1 MMRYLAA
8 ATATVLCAGGAVL
21 AQDYPLFD
29 AGDLDEAMRG
39 VGRQFS
45 LLTRVVEAGDFE
57 EAKVRVTRA
66 REQLSPTITFW
77 RKSERPDAVAMVRD
91 ATGLLDD
98 LDVVLSEPTINPAA
112 VGAGLAAVDAACQ
125 ACHAV
130 YREAD
135 PAAADAFR
143 LKRRTGG

>member
-1 MMRYLAA
+1 MRYLAA
-8 ATATVLCAGGAVL
+8 ATVLCAGVAAA

-29 AGDLDEAMRG
+29 AGDLDEAMQG
-39 VGRQFS
+39 VGRQFT
-45 LLTRVVEAGDFE
+45 LLTGVVEAGDFE

-66 REQLSPTITFW
+66 REQLSPTISFW
-77 RKSERPDAVAMVRD
+77 RKNGRTDAVAMVRD

-112 VGAGLAAVDAACQ
+112 AGAALAAVDAACQ
-125 ACHAV
+125 ACHAA

-135 PAAADAFR
+135 PAAASGAFR
-143 LKRRTGG
+143 LKRWAGG